1 MAEGDLIL
9 NTKQSRYVKKKKI
22 YIYIYIY
29 IAIVQLQLEA
39 SYPVH
44 GIERIS
50 VVLSVSFFTISL
62 KGVCVA
68 ISVSL

>member
-9 NTKQSRYVKKKKI
+9 NTKQSRYDKKKKI
-22 YIYIYIY
+22 YIYI
-29 IAIVQLQLEA
+29 AIMQLQLEA

-62 KGVCVA
+62 KGVRV
-68 ISVSL
+68 

>member
-1 MAEGDLIL
+1 ML
-9 NTKQSRYVKKKKI
+9 KKRR
-22 YIYIYIY
+22 YIY
-29 IAIVQLQLEA
+29 IAIMQLQLEA

-62 KGVCVA
+62 KGVR
-68 ISVSL
+68 VSQ

>member
-9 NTKQSRYVKKKKI
+9 NTKQPRYVKKKKI
-22 YIYIYIY
+22 LYIYIY
-29 IAIVQLQLEA
+29 IAIMQLQLEA

-62 KGVCVA
+62 KGVR
-68 ISVSL
+68 VSQ

>member
-1 MAEGDLIL
+1 MISFLIQNNPGML
-9 NTKQSRYVKKKKI
+9 KNIYIYII

-29 IAIVQLQLEA
+29 IAIMQLQLEA

-50 VVLSVSFFTISL
+50 VVLSVSFSQAAAAISL
-62 KGVCVA
+62 KGVR
-68 ISVSL
+68 VSQ

>member
-9 NTKQSRYVKKKKI
+9 NTKQSRYDKKKKI
-22 YIYIYIY
+22 YIYI
-29 IAIVQLQLEA
+29 AIMQLQLEA

-62 KGVCVA
+62 KGVH
-68 ISVSL
+68 VSR

>member
-9 NTKQSRYVKKKKI
+9 NTKQSRYVKK
-22 YIYIYIY
+22 IYIYIY
-29 IAIVQLQLEA
+29 IAIMQLQLEA

-50 VVLSVSFFTISL
+50 VVLSVSFSQYL
-62 KGVCVA
+62 
-68 ISVSL
+68 

>member
-1 MAEGDLIL
+1 MISFLIQNNPGML
-9 NTKQSRYVKKKKI
+9 KKRR
-22 YIYIYIY
+22 YIY
-29 IAIVQLQLEA
+29 IAIMQLQLEA

-62 KGVCVA
+62 KGVR
-68 ISVSL
+68 VSQ